1 MQTKPQPTQAQF
13 EAMANDPSAKRLLLK
28 LIKAKAEAHA
38 AKNPS
43 KRAIFLL
50 G

>member
-1 MQTKPQPTQAQF
+1 MNRKPQPTQAQF

-38 AKNPS
+38 KANPS
-43 KRAIFLL
+43 KRAVFLL